1 MKYKIHEAWIDEIEL
16 ETNDKKEAIN
26 FIKIKEQKEY
36 NEYLKYVQECKDNY
50 EEYSD
55 YYPDYYIEFNEKFYD
70 ITNLFELK
78 QEVSNETI

>member
-1 MKYKIHEAWIDEIEL
+1 VKYKIHKAWIDEIEL

-36 NEYLKYVQECKDNY
+36 NEYSKYVQECKDNY

-55 YYPDYYIEFNEKFYD
+55 YYPNYYIEFNEKFYD

-78 QEVSNETI
+78 QEVSNE